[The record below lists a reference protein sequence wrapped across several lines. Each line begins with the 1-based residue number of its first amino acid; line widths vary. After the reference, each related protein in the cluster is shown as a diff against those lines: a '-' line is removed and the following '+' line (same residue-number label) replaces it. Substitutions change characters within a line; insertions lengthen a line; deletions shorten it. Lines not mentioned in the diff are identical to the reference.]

1 MALNEQSLTIG
12 QAAREVGVAA
22 TTLRF
27 YEREGILA
35 PTVRTEAGYR
45 LYDEQALNRLR
56 FIRAAQA
63 VGFTLEDIRAL
74 LTIDVES
81 ECKDVQRLVVRRLHD
96 VDAKLADL
104 KRVRAALAD
113 ALERCRTSRQGCP
126 VVTDLK
132 NAQRRGERS

>member
-1 MALNEQSLTIG
+1 MLQARGMKPGHKDSPDARGYRVYTRMMVGQSAHVTCKLLLTPSINVRRYTRYAESMSRAFG
-12 QAAREVGVAA
+12 QA
-22 TTLRF
+22 LR
-27 YEREGILA
+27 G
-35 PTVRTEAGYR
+35 G
-45 LYDEQALNRLR
+45 
-56 FIRAAQA
+56 
-63 VGFTLEDIRAL
+63 RAL

-81 ECKDVQRLVVRRLHD
+81 ECKDVQRLVVKRLRD

-132 NAQRRGERS
+132 NARVRSERS